1 MEWCGVNQLNS
12 LFLEATMI
20 VGDVSGVNNQFLVET
35 THEVAVKYNDR
46 SPLENM
52 HCATLG
58 CLMEGTG

>member
-1 MEWCGVNQLNS
+1 
-12 LFLEATMI
+12 MI
-20 VGDVSGVNNQFLVET
+20 KFGDVSGVNNQFLVET

-58 CLMEGTG
+58 CLMGPGLVDNWKNGVPESRWLM

>member
-1 MEWCGVNQLNS
+1 
-12 LFLEATMI
+12 MI